1 MQIIP
6 VIDLLNGVVVHAQR
20 GDRKNY
26 QPIQSA
32 LTTSHQPLDIVAA
45 LLEIYPFKELYIA
58 DLNAIQKTS
67 GIHSDNYDVITKIKQ
82 HYHALNVWVDA
93 GISNKVEL
101 DRWHLSGVN
110 LVIGSENFTQ
120 LDDYLVIKELL
131 QGHFMLSLDFMLG
144 GYQGPLAMRNE
155 PNYWPEKVIVM
166 SLANVGANQ
175 GPSIELLK
183 NIQSLAPHKQIYA
196 AGGVR
201 QVGDLMEMKKLGVGG
216 ALIASALHQKQL
228 KGPDFLMLNDAT
240 LLKKAKQ
247 VVSRF
252 AFFERTNHHH

>member
-6 VIDLLNGVVVHAQR
+6 VIDLFNGVVVHAKQ
-20 GDRKNY
+20 GDRKHY

-45 LLEIYPFKELYIA
+45 LLEIYPFEQLYIA
-58 DLNAIQKTS
+58 DLNAIQKTK
-67 GIHSDNYDVITKIKQ
+67 GIYSDNYDVITEIKRR
-82 HYHALNVWVDA
+82 YYALNVWVDA
-93 GISNKVEL
+93 GISHKNEL

-110 LVIGSENFTQ
+110 LIIGSENFTH
-120 LDDYLVIKELL
+120 LEDYLVIKELL
-131 QGHFMLSLDFMLG
+131 QAHFMLSLDFMPN
-144 GYQGPLAMRNE
+144 GYQGPPALLKEA
-155 PNYWPEKVIVM
+155 NYWPEKVIVM

-175 GPSIELLK
+175 GPSIELIK
-183 NIQSLAPHKQIYA
+183 NIQSLAPRKQIYA

-201 QVGDLMEMKKLGVGG
+201 QVEDLIQMKKLGISG

-228 KGPDFLMLNDAT
+228 KGSDFLMLNDAT

-247 VVSRF
+247 LLSRF
-252 AFFERTNHHH
+252 AFFDRTNRRH